1 MAYDSGDHV
10 LESMEGTA
18 VTDNNRQPNG
28 ALPEEFSSENA
39 PAAEPKS
46 ADNTLTHRDPFA
58 SPEALAVSPITGAD
72 KAKGT
77 VRRFFVWLWL
87 TAKRFLKKPSF
98 VLIFLMLPAVLL
110 LYRALITA
118 DDGKLHVA
126 VYFEEKDEFAE
137 TYLREL
143 SENVP
148 ELFVFYECAEE
159 EDLYSDVAA
168 GRAECGYTFAADLA
182 GKLLTEDWQGMITAV
197 VSDQTAYGEFVN
209 EIAYIKLIR
218 ILGKDL
224 MKEYLV
230 KKSGVVNADNIDN
243 IDAMLTKKFGEEMA
257 NSTLVEYVTTA
268 AKNGELVIEEKKH
281 DAISVL
287 KKPIRGTIAIFV
299 LLTGLAGL
307 VFWYQDDA
315 EGRYRVMA
323 RERRPLISF
332 ASIMLPTAMSAVVGL
347 ACLAISGVWTTTGR
361 ELLAMLLYM
370 LLVTCL
376 CNILRFLIPSVHA
389 VCAMIPILVLI
400 SYLCCPILIDI
411 AQTMPVIRYVRAVLA
426 PQYYLR
432 IFEGKGV
439 GALVLV
445 TAVMLGIS
453 ALLTIPE
460 RNR

>member
-1 MAYDSGDHV
+1 
-10 LESMEGTA
+10 MEGTA
-18 VTDNNRQPNG
+18 VTDLNRQSNLSPRDG
-28 ALPEEFSSENA
+28 FATPEELS
-39 PAAEPKS
+39 
-46 ADNTLTHRDPFA
+46 
-58 SPEALAVSPITGAD
+58 VSPITGAD
-72 KAKGT
+72 KAKGA
-77 VRRFFVWLWL
+77 VKRFFVWILL

-126 VYFEEKDEFAE
+126 VYFEQKDEFAK
-137 TYLREL
+137 TYLKEI

-148 ELFVFYECAEE
+148 ELFVFYECTEE
-159 EDLYSDVAA
+159 EDLYSDVAS
-168 GRAECGYTFAADLA
+168 GRAECGYCFDKDLA
-182 GKLLTEDWQGMITAV
+182 EKLLTDEWQGLITAV
-197 VSDQTAYGEFVN
+197 VSDQTVYGEFVN

-224 MKEYLV
+224 ILEYLTTR
-230 KKSGVVNADNIDN
+230 SGVVTDRAS
-243 IDAMLTKKFGEEMA
+243 AEAKLRKKFGDEMA
-257 NSTLVEYVTTA
+257 NSKLVDYVTTA
-268 AKNGELVIEEKKH
+268 TKDGELFIEEKKH

-299 LLTGLAGL
+299 LLAGLAGL

-315 EGRYRVMA
+315 EGRFRVMA

-332 ASIMLPTAMSAVVGL
+332 ASILLPTAMAGIVGL
-347 ACLAISGVWTTTGR
+347 VCLGISGLWTVTGR
-361 ELLAMLLYM
+361 ELVSMLLYV
-370 LLVTCL
+370 LLITGL

-400 SYLCCPILIDI
+400 SYLCCPILLDI
-411 AQTMPVIRYVRAVLA
+411 GQTMPVIRFVRAVLA

-432 IFEGKGV
+432 IFNGKTIWVLAASTAALLGV
-439 GALVLV
+439 
-445 TAVMLGIS
+445 S
-453 ALLTIPE
+453 ALLSIPE

>member
-1 MAYDSGDHV
+1 
-10 LESMEGTA
+10 MEGAA
-18 VTDNNRQPNG
+18 VTEMNQQPMTSTRDHF
-28 ALPEEFSSENA
+28 ATPEV
-39 PAAEPKS
+39 
-46 ADNTLTHRDPFA
+46 
-58 SPEALAVSPITGAD
+58 LAVSPLTRGD

-77 VRRFFVWLWL
+77 IRRFFVWLWL
-87 TAKRFLKKPSF
+87 TAERFLKKPSF

-126 VYFEEKDEFAE
+126 VYFEAKDEFSEA
-137 TYLREL
+137 YLREL
-143 SENVP
+143 SEHVP

-168 GRAECGYTFAADLA
+168 GRAECGYVFAANLA
-182 GKLLTEDWQGMITAV
+182 AQLLTEDWQGMITAV
-197 VSDQTAYGEFVN
+197 VSDQTVYGEFVN
-209 EIAYIKLIR
+209 EIAYSKLLR

-224 MKEYLV
+224 MREYLL
-230 KKSGVVNADNIDN
+230 KRSGVVTEADATSINRL
-243 IDAMLTKKFGEEMA
+243 LTEKFGEGMA
-257 NSTLVEYVTTA
+257 NNTLVEYVTTA
-268 AKNGELVIEEKKH
+268 EHEGEFIIEEKKH

-315 EGRYRVMA
+315 EGRFRVMA

-332 ASIMLPTAMSAVVGL
+332 ASILLPTVMAGIVGL
-347 ACLAISGVWTTTGR
+347 VCLAISGLWTATGR
-361 ELLAMLLYM
+361 ELLSMAVYV
-370 LLVTCL
+370 LLVTGM

-411 AQTMPVIRYVRAVLA
+411 AQTMPVIRYVRALLA

-432 IFEGKGV
+432 IFEGLKF
-439 GALVLV
+439 GALAAA
-445 TAVMLGIS
+445 TAVLLGIS
-453 ALLTIPE
+453 ALLSVAE

>member
-1 MAYDSGDHV
+1 
-10 LESMEGTA
+10 MEGTA
-18 VTDNNRQPNG
+18 LTDTNRQSND
-28 ALPEEFSSENA
+28 ALS
-39 PAAEPKS
+39 
-46 ADNTLTHRDPFA
+46 LRDPFA
-58 SPEALAVSPITGAD
+58 SPEALAVSPVTGAD

-77 VRRFFVWLWL
+77 VKRFFVWLWL

-143 SENVP
+143 SEHVP
-148 ELFVFYECAEE
+148 ELFVFYECTEE

-168 GRAECGYTFAADLA
+168 GRAECGYTFAGNLA
-182 GKLLTEDWQGMITAV
+182 GRLLTEDWQGMITAV
-197 VSDQTAYGEFVN
+197 VSDQTVYGEFVN

-224 MKEYLV
+224 MREFLV
-230 KKSGVVNADNIDN
+230 RKSGLVSESNEAE
-243 IDAMLTKKFGEEMA
+243 IDAMLQKKFGEEMA
-257 NSTLVEYVTTA
+257 NNTLVEYVTTA

-287 KKPIRGTIAIFV
+287 KKPIRGTVAIFV

-332 ASIMLPTAMSAVVGL
+332 ASILLPTAMSAVVGL
-347 ACLAISGVWTTTGR
+347 ACLAISGLWTTTGR
-361 ELLAMLLYM
+361 ELSTMLLYM

-432 IFEGKGV
+432 IYEGKGV

>member
-1 MAYDSGDHV
+1 MAGDGGHHV
-10 LESMEGTA
+10 LESMEGAA
-18 VTDNNRQPNG
+18 VTDTNQQPN
-28 ALPEEFSSENA
+28 
-39 PAAEPKS
+39 S
-46 ADNTLTHRDPFA
+46 ATSHRAHFD
-58 SPEALAVSPITGAD
+58 SPETLSVSPITGAD

-77 VRRFFVWLWL
+77 VKRFFVWLLL
-87 TAKRFLKKPSF
+87 TGKRFLKKPSF

-126 VYFEEKDEFAE
+126 VYFEEKDDFAK

-148 ELFVFYECAEE
+148 ELFVFYECEEE

-168 GRAECGYTFAADLA
+168 GRAECGYTFSA
-182 GKLLTEDWQGMITAV
+182 GIATKLLTEEWQGLITAV
-197 VSDQTAYGEFVN
+197 LSDQTMYGEFVN

-224 MKEYLV
+224 MLEYLV
-230 KKSGVVNADNIDN
+230 NKSGVVKEGDSDKIKEL
-243 IDAMLTKKFGEEMA
+243 LTKKFGDEMA
-257 NSTLVEYVTTA
+257 SSLLVEYVTTA
-268 AKNGELVIEEKKH
+268 QKNGELVIEEKKH

-315 EGRYRVMA
+315 EGRFRVMA

-332 ASIMLPTAMSAVVGL
+332 ASILLPTVMAGVVGL
-347 ACLAISGVWTTTGR
+347 ACLAISGLWTTTGR
-361 ELLAMLLYM
+361 ELLSMLLYV
-370 LLVTCL
+370 LLVAGL

-411 AQTMPVIRYVRAVLA
+411 GQTMPVIRYVRAVLV

-432 IFEGKGV
+432 IYEGKTV
-439 GALVLV
+439 GALAAATGVL
-445 TAVMLGIS
+445 LGIS
-453 ALLTIPE
+453 ALLSVPE

>member
-1 MAYDSGDHV
+1 
-10 LESMEGTA
+10 MEGAA
-18 VTDNNRQPNG
+18 VTDTNRQPDRDAPEELIRTVEEA
-28 ALPEEFSSENA
+28 ALPESC
-39 PAAEPKS
+39 AATEETVS
-46 ADNTLTHRDPFA
+46 HRQPFE
-58 SPEALAVSPITGAD
+58 SPEDLSVSPITGAD
-72 KAKGT
+72 KVKGT
-77 VRRFFVWLWL
+77 VRRFFVWLL
-87 TAKRFLKKPSF
+87 LSAKRFLKKPSF

-126 VYFEEKDEFAE
+126 VYFEEKDEFAK

-148 ELFVFYECAEE
+148 ELFVFYECEEE

-168 GRAECGYTFAADLA
+168 GRAECGYSFSA
-182 GKLLTEDWQGMITAV
+182 GIAQKLPTEEWQGLITAV
-197 VSDQTAYGEFVN
+197 LSDQTMYGEFVN

-224 MKEYLV
+224 MLEYLV
-230 KKSGVVNADNIDN
+230 NKSGVVKEGDSDKIRE
-243 IDAMLTKKFGEEMA
+243 LLEKKFGDEMA
-257 NSTLVEYVTTA
+257 SNILVEYVTTA
-268 AKNGELVIEEKKH
+268 QKNGELVIEEKKH

-315 EGRYRVMA
+315 EGRFRVMA

-332 ASIMLPTAMSAVVGL
+332 ASILLPTAMAGIVGL
-347 ACLAISGVWTTTGR
+347 VCLAISGLWTTTGR
-361 ELLAMLLYM
+361 ELFSMLLYV
-370 LLVTCL
+370 LLAAGL

-411 AQTMPVIRYVRAVLA
+411 GQTMPVIRYVRALLA

-432 IFEGKGV
+432 IYEGRTA
-439 GALVLV
+439 GALAVATGVLL
-445 TAVMLGIS
+445 AVS
-453 ALLTIPE
+453 ALLSIPE

>member
-1 MAYDSGDHV
+1 MAYDGGDHV

-46 ADNTLTHRDPFA
+46 ADNTLTHRDQFA

-77 VRRFFVWLWL
+77 VKRFFVWLWL

-243 IDAMLTKKFGEEMA
+243 IDAMLTIIYEERGLTLRHDRGEERRA
-257 NSTLVEYVTTA
+257 RDRGEEARRHQRPQETDPRYHSDLRA
-268 AKNGELVIEEKKH
+268 ADG
-281 DAISVL
+281 S
-287 KKPIRGTIAIFV
+287 RG
-299 LLTGLAGL
+299 
-307 VFWYQDDA
+307 
-315 EGRYRVMA
+315 
-323 RERRPLISF
+323 
-332 ASIMLPTAMSAVVGL
+332 
-347 ACLAISGVWTTTGR
+347 AC
-361 ELLAMLLYM
+361 
-370 LLVTCL
+370 
-376 CNILRFLIPSVHA
+376 
-389 VCAMIPILVLI
+389 
-400 SYLCCPILIDI
+400 
-411 AQTMPVIRYVRAVLA
+411 
-426 PQYYLR
+426 
-432 IFEGKGV
+432 
-439 GALVLV
+439 VLV
-445 TAVMLGIS
+445 PGRRRR
-453 ALLTIPE
+453 ALP
-460 RNR
+460 RHGA